1 MAIRKQT
8 RSTKQNI
15 SEAHKKWRLMSSH
28 QHAKSQPT
36 KAHQAAYM
44 HNVGKAQAARKK
56 QSKDE
61 ELQENV
67 TDIDTDSL
75 GT

>member
-1 MAIRKQT
+1 
-8 RSTKQNI
+8 
-15 SEAHKKWRLMSSH
+15 MSSH